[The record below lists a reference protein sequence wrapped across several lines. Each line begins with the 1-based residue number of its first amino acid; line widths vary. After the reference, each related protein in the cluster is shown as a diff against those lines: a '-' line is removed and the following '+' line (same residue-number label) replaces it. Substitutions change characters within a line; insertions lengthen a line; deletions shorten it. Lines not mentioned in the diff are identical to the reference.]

1 MYPRFAYRGRA
12 LPSRCVA
19 LESTLLLHGVPADA
33 AIELAE
39 RLDQDVISQGAL
51 PATVAV
57 VGGEPVVGL
66 SREELGTLLRAGRV
80 PKANSG
86 NLLPL
91 IARGSHAATTVS
103 TTMQLAAMAGLRVFA
118 TGALGGVHP
127 GFGTSADVSADLPAF
142 TRFPVAVVTA
152 GVKGILDVPAT
163 REVLETLGVTVVGF
177 RCDQFPAF
185 YRRQADGFDLP
196 VDVRI
201 DDVAELARF
210 TESALA
216 RTGRGLVIANPIAPE
231 HELARGQWEA
241 WLAEARARVDA
252 AGVTGRGVTPALLG
266 ALHELSGGAT
276 LRANIE
282 LVRSNARLAARL
294 AAALPG

>member
-1 MYPRFAYRGRA
+1 MA

-19 LESTLLLHGVPADA
+19 LESTLLLHGVPAA
-33 AIELAE
+33 AAPALADELE
-39 RLDQDVISQGAL
+39 RDVRSQGAH

-57 VGGEPVVGL
+57 VDGEPVVGL
-66 SREELGTLLRAGRV
+66 SRAELERLLRAGKV
-80 PKANSG
+80 AKANLG
-86 NLLPL
+86 NLMPL
-91 IARGSHAATTVS
+91 IARRQHAATTVS
-103 TTMQLAAMAGLRVFA
+103 TTMQLAALAGLRVFA

-127 GFGTSADVSADLPAF
+127 GFGTSADVSADLTAF
-142 TRFPVAVVTA
+142 TRFPIAVVTA

-201 DDVAELARF
+201 DDVGELARF
-210 TESALA
+210 AEAMLA

-231 HELARGQWEA
+231 DELPRDEWER
-241 WLAEARARVDA
+241 WLAAARARVEA

-266 ALHELSGGAT
+266 ALHEVSGGAT
-276 LRANIE
+276 LRANVA
-282 LVRSNARLAARL
+282 LVRSNARLAGQI
-294 AAALPG
+294 AAGLPG

>member
-1 MYPRFAYRGRA
+1 M
-12 LPSRCVA
+12 
-19 LESTLLLHGVPADA
+19 
-33 AIELAE
+33 ELAE

-57 VGGEPVVGL
+57 VSGEPVVGL
-66 SREELGTLLRAGRV
+66 SSEELQTLLRAGRV

-91 IARGSHAATTVS
+91 ISRRSHAATTVS

-210 TESALA
+210 AESTLA

-241 WLAEARARVDA
+241 WLASARARVEA

-282 LVRSNARLAARL
+282 LVRSNARLAAQI
-294 AAALPG
+294 AAALPA